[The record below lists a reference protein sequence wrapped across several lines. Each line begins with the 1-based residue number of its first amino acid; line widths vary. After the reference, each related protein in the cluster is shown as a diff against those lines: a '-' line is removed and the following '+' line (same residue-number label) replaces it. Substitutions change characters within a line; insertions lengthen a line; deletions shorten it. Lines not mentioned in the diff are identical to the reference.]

1 MRLIGLS
8 PKNFDLEVTEFIEYL
23 AMRHA
28 KSLEEVPYKDLLKC
42 FEEDYNFIDDKK
54 SIWEKDGNAY
64 EPSSDEGELE
74 SEKSPEKSVHEA
86 EDAELENKQEDENK
100 SENIDDL
107 EQNVLLEKV
116 DEILM

>member
-1 MRLIGLS
+1 M
-8 PKNFDLEVTEFIEYL
+8 

-28 KSLEEVPYKDLLKC
+28 KSLNEIPYKDFVMC
-42 FEEDYNFIDDKK
+42 FDEDYNFIDDKK
-54 SIWEKDGNAY
+54 SIWDKEEEAY

-74 SEKSPEKSVHEA
+74 SEKSIEKPVENEPEIKEEE
-86 EDAELENKQEDENK
+86 EDQNQEGE
-100 SENIDDL
+100 IDDL